1 MAEPTAPKQESDL
14 RPVLLLCDRL
24 SALLGTA
31 TTSALLR
38 RALAQL
44 SPLSPALASVRIER
58 EGPSFA
64 CDVENPPPGDHT
76 SELRTLGRSLSAILR
91 ELTGLAVIR
100 YLATDPELA
109 VFGFSEASQ

>member
-1 MAEPTAPKQESDL
+1 MAEPTASQPEGDL

-24 SALLGTA
+24 SALLGSA

-44 SPLSPALASVRIER
+44 APLTPALAAVRVER
-58 EGPSFA
+58 EGPRFA
-64 CDVENPPPGDHT
+64 CRVENPPPGDST
-76 SELRTLGRSLSAILR
+76 SELRSLGQSLAAILQ
-91 ELTGLAVIR
+91 ELTGPAVIR